1 MILMILQDTMFL
13 MEGLR
18 LSFRHMLF
26 IITNFVMSCL
36 ILVFSRNLV
45 ELNVPLFEEIIYASV
60 LSTMVMLG
68 STFFLTK
75 WKLLHDSNRILVY
88 INIIALLVSVLI
100 LPYAL
105 LNVDRSRSFY
115 VLSWVDQNKISKSG
129 DQFLVQV
136 QSSESLDIRGVKQ
149 RVEEQQQRGLIR
161 ENNGVYQVTEIGS
174 FMLGVANFLAELF
187 NLENWKS
194 NKN

>member
-1 MILMILQDTMFL
+1 
-13 MEGLR
+13 
-18 LSFRHMLF
+18 MLF